1 MFFDIKL
8 DKKRPVYIQL
18 KDYIKNMILRGMLTA
33 GEKLPSTRELALM
46 LKISRN
52 TIIYTYDFLQDEGL
66 IYIKRGRGAFVSD
79 VKVDFQKKW
88 DINWDERI
96 NNYARE
102 AEKLDII
109 KSEIKW
115 EKGMISFKSI
125 APDDKL
131 FDVENFKKSFLN
143 CISREGGKILNYG
156 YAQGY
161 KPLIEYLLKYMGN
174 KGVDTSGKDILIT
187 NGFTEGFDLI
197 LSCLTNEGDKV
208 ICENPTHNTAI
219 KIMRLHKL
227 NITGIDMES
236 TGINLNDL
244 SQKLDRDKFKLS
256 YFIPSYHNP
265 TGIVMSPKKRTELY
279 NILRKHNVPIVE
291 DGFNEE
297 LRYLS
302 DHVSPIAA
310 LSGSGNS
317 VLYIGSF
324 SKILFPGLRIG
335 WILADKNLIGYL
347 ESAKRSRNIH
357 TSFLDQA
364 VFCDY
369 LREGNFEKYIKKARK
384 FYKDKYEVAIKLAEK
399 YIIKSRIYGEGGL
412 HIFVKLDNIDSR
424 KLLENCCSR
433 GVIFTPG
440 DIFYT
445 DGGGKD
451 TFRLGFSRVSNED
464 IEKGFKIIGEEIKKL
479 Y

>member
-1 MFFDIKL
+1 
-8 DKKRPVYIQL
+8 
-18 KDYIKNMILRGMLTA
+18 
-33 GEKLPSTRELALM
+33 
-46 LKISRN
+46 
-52 TIIYTYDFLQDEGL
+52 
-66 IYIKRGRGAFVSD
+66 
-79 VKVDFQKKW
+79 
-88 DINWDERI
+88 
-96 NNYARE
+96 
-102 AEKLDII
+102 
-109 KSEIKW
+109 
-115 EKGMISFKSI
+115 MISFKSI

-131 FDVENFKKSFLN
+131 FDVDNFKKSFLN

-161 KPLIEYLLKYMGN
+161 KPLIEYLLKYMEN
-174 KGVDTSGKDILIT
+174 KGIDTSGKDILIT

-219 KIMRLHKL
+219 KIMKLHKL
-227 NITGIDMES
+227 NIVGIDMDS
-236 TGINLNDL
+236 NGVDLNDL
-244 SQKLDRDKFKLS
+244 SKKLNDNKFKLS

-265 TGIVMSPKKRTELY
+265 TGIVMSPEKRTDLY
-279 NILRKHNVPIVE
+279 NILRKHNVPIIE

-317 VLYIGSF
+317 VIYIGSF

-335 WILADKNLIGYL
+335 WTLADKSLIGYL

-364 VFCDY
+364 VFYDY

-412 HIFVKLDNIDSR
+412 HIFVKLDNLDSR
-424 KLLENCCSR
+424 ELLKNCCSR

-445 DGGGKD
+445 DGGGKN
-451 TFRLGFSRVSNED
+451 TFRLGFSRVNNQD

-479 Y
+479 TTI